1 MQFGERTVGITIVI
15 VKGQRFK
22 HSYTVLFAVTVLLTL
37 PRNLEDSPE
46 IMTKKESS
54 PCKLSVKTELDK
66 CQKPDSCRHSIATGE
81 AKVCKYIYLF
91 IYYYFFLRQIN
102 TAHNACNT

>member
-22 HSYTVLFAVTVLLTL
+22 HNYTVLFAVTVLLTL
-37 PRNLEDSPE
+37 PRNLEDNPE

-54 PCKLSVKTELDK
+54 PCKLSVKTGLDK
-66 CQKPDSCRHSIATGE
+66 CQKTDSCRHSIATGE
-81 AKVCKYIYLF
+81 ARVCKYIFFLF
-91 IYYYFFLRQIN
+91 YFFLRQIN